1 MYKLLIVD
9 DEPLV
14 QAGIKSMVKWSE
26 LDIEIIGTAGN
37 GQVAYEM
44 IQSQD
49 PDIVIT
55 DIKMPVMSGLELVG
69 KCNDDGRKLP
79 AFIIL
84 TSYEDFN
91 YVKTAIKYQVVDY
104 LVKIELTSEAL
115 TETVKKAIERV
126 DEQKDVKAT
135 GDSSI
140 DSLYLIRE
148 QFYTRLLF
156 NLFET
161 ENQALSQAKNMG
173 IDFSDNDYI
182 VGYIEIIG
190 NKLTNMPDDKQMS
203 LYTSCLQI
211 ASEIAGKY
219 AKCHVA
225 SLDMKHFAIIFSIE
239 DKSDNDKAYR
249 MVIENAIEQIST
261 MLFNYYSVTI
271 HASVGQKVT
280 SLMQISSS
288 YQDAKQI
295 AVMLDEKQP
304 VIFAEDIKENLS
316 QKNVFNIS
324 LFKED
329 IRKAYAEFD
338 DKALYDI
345 FTSIID
351 IFEGKDGYYVQAL
364 DAAGN
369 VLYLSLSLLNNG
381 EELVSEIFKDNSNGY
396 RSLYETSSVA
406 QIMDWL
412 KTLRDGL
419 CESMITHYKDYKNH
433 IVVNVKR
440 YISQHIQEKLTLNKV
455 SEVFNISPSYLSVVF
470 SKYNDVGF
478 NDYISQCKIEE
489 AKRLMKTGEYKV
501 YEISDML
508 GYENAF
514 YFSRVF
520 KKVTGVAPRDYQ
532 NQV

>member
-1 MYKLLIVD
+1 
-9 DEPLV
+9 
-14 QAGIKSMVKWSE
+14 
-26 LDIEIIGTAGN
+26 
-37 GQVAYEM
+37 
-44 IQSQD
+44 
-49 PDIVIT
+49 
-55 DIKMPVMSGLELVG
+55 MSGLELVG

-161 ENQALSQAKNMG
+161 ENHALSQAKNMG

-261 MLFNYYSVTI
+261 MLFN
-271 HASVGQKVT
+271 
-280 SLMQISSS
+280 
-288 YQDAKQI
+288 
-295 AVMLDEKQP
+295 
-304 VIFAEDIKENLS
+304 
-316 QKNVFNIS
+316 
-324 LFKED
+324 
-329 IRKAYAEFD
+329 
-338 DKALYDI
+338 
-345 FTSIID
+345 
-351 IFEGKDGYYVQAL
+351 
-364 DAAGN
+364 
-369 VLYLSLSLLNNG
+369 
-381 EELVSEIFKDNSNGY
+381 
-396 RSLYETSSVA
+396 
-406 QIMDWL
+406 
-412 KTLRDGL
+412 
-419 CESMITHYKDYKNH
+419 
-433 IVVNVKR
+433 
-440 YISQHIQEKLTLNKV
+440 
-455 SEVFNISPSYLSVVF
+455 
-470 SKYNDVGF
+470 
-478 NDYISQCKIEE
+478 
-489 AKRLMKTGEYKV
+489 
-501 YEISDML
+501 
-508 GYENAF
+508 
-514 YFSRVF
+514 
-520 KKVTGVAPRDYQ
+520 
-532 NQV
+532 